1 MKDKLNIYSNNITK
15 KFLHSVFAKY
25 ELVFMKLESIDYKTQ
40 KIQPNIIIISN
51 NYENALINFGNLNE
65 NYLIIT
71 NLKNNTLNQNND
83 LKFLNMPIPINSLK
97 NSVSNFIQNFKIL
110 FHDIS
115 IENEK
120 LTNLKNNSSCYLT
133 KVELEILKYLIR
145 EKETSKHFI
154 KENIL
159 NIKSNIETNSL
170 ESHLTRIRKKMNKV
184 QTCVKIKTR
193 SEKLLISI

>member
-1 MKDKLNIYSNNITK
+1 MRDKLYIYSNNVTK
-15 KFLHSVFAKY
+15 KFLHSVFTKY
-25 ELVFMKLESIDYKTQ
+25 DLVFMKLESIDYKTQ

-51 NYENALINFGNLNE
+51 NYENTLINFENLNE

-71 NLKNNTLNQNND
+71 NLKTNRINQNNN
-83 LKFLNMPIPINSLK
+83 LKFLNMPTPINFLK
-97 NSVSNFIQNFKIL
+97 NSVSNFIQNFKIQ

-120 LTNLKNNSSCYLT
+120 LTNLKNNSFCYLT

-154 KENIL
+154 KVNIL

-184 QTCVKIKTR
+184 KTCVKIKTK
-193 SEKLLISI
+193 SEKLSISV